1 MTECDVIR
9 TEDVFA
15 LLAKNLPGYEERE
28 QQLELA
34 RCIEYTFRAGKTGV
48 FEAGT
53 GTGKTLA
60 ALIPAILA
68 RKKVVVSTNTIS
80 LQEQYINKDIPSLQA
95 VLPFRVEAAL
105 LKGRGNYIGL
115 RRWEEALMEQ
125 EVDNRLID
133 WVQTSENGDLSELD
147 FVPPYELWQEINSDT
162 DDCLRNK
169 CARFGECFYFEAKRR
184 AEQANILIVNHALLL
199 TDAISGGGILPK
211 YELLIV
217 DEAHNLP
224 DVATDIFSSSISNRS
239 IHSLTSRAIKK
250 VMAPPGLIYDIEE
263 AANGFFRDLAMRFP
277 QSKTRLKEPVESAIE
292 LSATLSILAA
302 WLEEQTFD
310 HLLDY
315 EQAREKAKLKAR
327 ALLTRVDNLLACLR
341 IVAEPDEDWVVWAT
355 KKDPVGTRMEVTAAP
370 LDVSGF
376 IQDLLL
382 AKPGLDSSVW
392 MSATLATV
400 GEDPFGF
407 FKRIVGIETDVVQSQ
422 VHSPFDYQRQAL
434 LYLPTTMP
442 DPNHPDFIARAA
454 QEIERIV
461 EFTSG
466 RAFLLFTS
474 HAALAATYE
483 LISQSLPYE
492 SKKQGDMPRQKLIEW
507 ILATP
512 NAVLFGTAS
521 FWEGVSIDGEQ
532 LSCVVIDRIP
542 FQVPDDPIY
551 EARCELLKQDPEASW
566 FNDLA
571 LPHATMRLKQGV
583 GRLVRTTR
591 DRGMVAILDPRMTK
605 KQYGKRILECLPP
618 MQLVHDFSGRGTLEE
633 AFSQD

>member
-1 MTECDVIR
+1 MAECDLIR

-34 RCIEYTFRAGKTGV
+34 RSIEYTFKAGKTGV

-60 ALIPAILA
+60 ALIPAVLA
-68 RKKVVVSTNTIS
+68 RKKVVVSTNTIA

-95 VLPFRVEAAL
+95 ILPFPIEVAL
-105 LKGRGNYIGL
+105 LKGRGNYVGL
-115 RRWEEALMEQ
+115 RRWDEALLEH

-133 WVQTSENGDLSELD
+133 WVQTSINGDISELE
-147 FVPPYELWQEINSDT
+147 FVPPYELWQEMNSDT

-169 CARFGECFYFEAKRR
+169 CPRFGECFYFEAKRR
-184 AEQANILIVNHALLL
+184 AEKADILVVNHALLL
-199 TDAISGGGILPK
+199 TDAVSSGGILPK

-217 DEAHNLP
+217 DEAHHLP

-239 IHSLTSRAIKK
+239 IRSLTNRAIKK
-250 VMAPPGLIYDIEE
+250 VMAPPGLVYDIEE
-263 AANGFFRDLAMRFP
+263 AANGFFRDLAIRFP
-277 QSKTRLKEPVESAIE
+277 QAKTRLKEPIESAMD
-292 LSATLSILAA
+292 LAAVLGLLRA

-315 EQAREKAKLKAR
+315 DQAREKAKLKAK
-327 ALLTRVDNLLACLR
+327 ALGTRVDNLLSCLQ
-341 IVAEPDEDWVVWAT
+341 IVAEPEEDWVVWAS
-355 KKDPVGTRMEVTAAP
+355 KADQIGARMEVTAAP
-370 LDVSGF
+370 LDVSGYV
-376 IQDLLL
+376 QDLLL
-382 AKPGLDSSVW
+382 SKAGLDSSVW

-400 GEDPFGF
+400 GEDPFDF
-407 FKRIVGIETDVVQSQ
+407 FKRSVGIEGNVVQQQ
-422 VHSPFDYQRQAL
+422 VHSPFDYKKQAF
-434 LYLPTTMP
+434 LYLPTKLP
-442 DPNHPDFIARAA
+442 EPNHQDYIASAA
-454 QEIERIV
+454 AEIERIV

-474 HAALAATYE
+474 HAALTATYE
-483 LISQSLPYE
+483 LISESLPYE
-492 SKKQGDMPRQKLIEW
+492 SKKQGDMPRQKLIDW
-507 ILATP
+507 FLSTP
-512 NAVLFGTAS
+512 NSVLFGTAS

-551 EARCELLKQDPEASW
+551 EARCELLKHDPSASW

-583 GRLVRTTR
+583 GRLIRTTK
-591 DRGMVAILDPRMTK
+591 DRGMVAILDPRMTR

-618 MQLVHDFSGRGTLEE
+618 MQLVHDLSGQQTLEE
-633 AFSQD
+633 AFAEY